1 MSGDEDREAFG
12 RRLGHVAEGSPWV
25 ADRAWGLG
33 PFAGPDDTA
42 DAFARVVRAASP
54 EEQLALIRAHPDL
67 AGRAALAGELTAES
81 AGEQRSAGLDR
92 LTPADLERLT
102 RLNEAYRARFGFPF
116 VICVRGRGVDE
127 ILASAEGRL
136 GNDPDAER
144 ARAIEEIA
152 AIMRLRIEDAG

>member
-33 PFAGPDDTA
+33 PFADAAQTA
-42 DAFARVVRAASP
+42 DAFVRVVRAATP

-67 AGRAALAGELTAES
+67 AGRAARAGELTAES

-92 LTPADLERLT
+92 LTPSDLERIT
-102 RLNEAYRARFGFPF
+102 RLNEAYRQRFGFPF
-116 VICVRGRGVDE
+116 VVCVRGRAVDE
-127 ILASAEGRL
+127 ILDALESRL
-136 GNDPDAER
+136 GNDADTER